1 MNRIDLLLTERGIA
15 KSRAQ
20 AQSLIKQGKV
30 TYFEAGKWHT
40 ATKPSHKL
48 PSCCELNIAFTDED
62 KYVSRGALKLAGA
75 LAQCDIDFTGKIILD
90 VGQSTGGFTD
100 CALQHGASKV
110 VGIEVGHDQL
120 AEQLR
125 EDSRVVCFE
134 GMNARTLTAEDLGEH
149 MPEHGFDAVVMDV
162 SFISQTKIL
171 PQLPVLMANGA
182 YLITLVK
189 PQFELGKEAIGKGGI
204 VKDTFKVKALE
215 QEMKD
220 FVSEL
225 GLTSIA
231 YSASQIT
238 GGDGNQEY
246 LLVAQKH

>member
-1 MNRIDLLLTERGIA
+1 MNRIDLMLTERGIV

-20 AQSLIKQGKV
+20 AQALIKQGKV
-30 TYFEAGKWHT
+30 SYLESGKWQV
-40 ATKPSHKL
+40 ASKPSLKI
-48 PSCCELNIAFTDED
+48 PTDTELTVAFTNED

-75 LAQCDIDFTGKIILD
+75 LEQSGIDFTGKIILD

-100 CALQHGASKV
+100 CALQYGARKV
-110 VGIEVGHDQL
+110 VGIEVGHNQL

-149 MPEHGFDAVVMDV
+149 MPEYGFDAVVMDV

-171 PQLPVLMANGA
+171 PQLPALMASGA

-204 VKDTFKVKALE
+204 VKDTFKIKALE

-225 GLTSIA
+225 GLTIIA
-231 YSASQIT
+231 YNASQIT

-246 LLVAQKH
+246 LLIAQKH